1 MGESIF
7 YAVLRDI
14 DEKKSSIELFWL
26 RVAQPPKSNIGRT
39 VGEYSALQRI
49 EGDLKDL
56 EERVI
61 DQ

>member
-7 YAVLRDI
+7 YVVLRDI
-14 DEKKSSIELFWL
+14 DEKKSSIELFL
-26 RVAQPPKSNIGRT
+26 AQGGATTQEQYWKT